1 MEKEIFRR
9 MGKDIRQK
17 ALDAAWASDNPEC
30 RLWQE
35 KLFPNRKPTVDEF
48 VAVIVQYARENY
60 PTI

>member
-1 MEKEIFRR
+1 

-17 ALDAAWASDNPEC
+17 ALDAAWASDNLEC